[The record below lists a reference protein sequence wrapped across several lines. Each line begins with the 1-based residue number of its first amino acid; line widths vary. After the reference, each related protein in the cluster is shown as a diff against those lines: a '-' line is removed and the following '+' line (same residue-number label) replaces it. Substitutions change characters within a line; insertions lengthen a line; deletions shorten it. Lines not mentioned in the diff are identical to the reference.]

1 MAAFMLLAFLAIPRG
16 VWGQT
21 RAEFE
26 FNLNELYQDG
36 TLVTAKTVIETSGG
50 TLTFTDENEN
60 FTILLTRNSGN
71 QPGFYTSSGYI
82 RFYST
87 DTFKLS
93 ASDGLTIT
101 SVVITPNGSSF
112 SLSAMAGLN
121 ASTRTWTGSASE
133 ITFTG
138 SGTNK
143 WDKLTI
149 TYSNGGTQPTTY
161 TVTYDC
167 NGGTSGCPQNVTG
180 IEPNTQIQLADAP
193 SRDGFDFDGWSDG
206 NAIYDE
212 NEDYIVNSNVTFTAQ
227 WSEQVSGEVQWVLT
241 NLADLT
247 ENDVFVIVGNNG
259 SNYAMSNNNGTS
271 NAPSAVAVTVANGLI
286 TSTVASTI
294 QWTISGN
301 ATNGYTFYPNGST
314 AAWLYCNTTA
324 ASSSNN
330 NMRVGTGDRK
340 VFELNS
346 NNILLTKDSYTTR
359 YLSIYNN
366 QDWRGYVNT
375 NLSPAL
381 SFYKKVTG
389 DVLPPSITANNV
401 EITYDTDADEIEYE
415 INNAVDGGVLTAGTE
430 SDWLTLGEVGA
441 TVPFTCS
448 VNEAGSERTATV
460 TLTYTYNRATV
471 TKDVTVTQAGNP
483 NVTMTIAEV
492 REQGTDNVVTI
503 GTVTSFSENN
513 NNTTAYIQD
522 ASAAIVVYGNFTTS
536 VGDEIRVSGTLS
548 TYHGLLEIT
557 NPEVTVISQGNTV
570 NPEVMTVAEAVA
582 STNQGWYIR
591 IEDATVTEIEGQNT
605 TIAQGEN
612 TIVVRGIS
620 GVEYDVN
627 DVISLNGN
635 IGCFDGN
642 QIANPQNVEVQAAPA
657 VPSITFNPDVVEL
670 TAEQQTIQ
678 IPFTHENIVVT
689 GYQSFT
695 VHHYDAEG
703 EEIQSNPE
711 TPWFIAGIVG
721 SNDEGYNLT
730 VYVSAN
736 EGEARSAYMKVSAL
750 DAEEN
755 VVYSNLITINQAQY
769 VVDYATLP
777 FAYDG
782 NGTGDLPNGF
792 TVSGLGTY
800 NSSPAMKFDGT
811 GDYAI
816 LKFNERP
823 GTLTFDIKG
832 NTFSGGTFTVQ
843 TSEDGETYTD
853 LKTYTEL
860 GDTQHESFTNLGE
873 NVRYIKWIYTE
884 KVSGNVGLGNI
895 ALAEYTEP
903 QQYTLTVEPFENL
916 ELITFVNEEMIME
929 GDGEI
934 TVTEGDEI
942 MLSIVALEGYEMETL
957 MVNGVNHV
965 DDIAEDYTYTFQMPA
980 ENVTISATA
989 VEYVAPAPSN
999 YVRITALDQLTD
1011 GSKVIIAARH
1021 NATVDSYYAMKNA
1034 TSNKPEGT
1042 LFTSM
1047 TSGDDEVVASTITDD
1062 EDNYYWTVNVTENGY
1077 TFTNASGNKIGY
1089 NSGTNFANNVNTD
1102 WTIALE
1108 TAEQNAMV
1116 AEYTGFV
1123 IRNKTT
1129 DTRAFAFNGNAFGAY
1144 ATTNMNAGGY
1154 NFFLDFF
1161 VETEPVTE
1169 TYTLEITG
1177 YEAGSDGGYYLIA
1190 SPVTV
1195 NPANVEG
1202 MTAGEYDLYSFD
1214 QAEADEWR
1222 NYKVN
1227 AFNLE
1232 PGKGYLYA
1240 KQATEPDEVFLFELT
1255 GTPYNGEPITL
1266 SKSEDVDFPGWNL
1279 VGNPYTEKAYIDRD
1293 FYVMNPQTGDEIIT
1307 GEGNEIAA
1315 MQGFFVIADHDG
1327 EELEISTEPTEEGG
1341 KIVMNVN
1348 SNRGNIIDRAMVRFG
1363 EGRQLPKFMLNED
1376 NTKLYIAKGEEEYA
1390 VARNEAKG
1398 EMNLNFE
1405 AAENGTYTLEFTVA
1419 NVELDQLLLIDDKTG
1434 VSIDMLSTQS
1444 YTFEATT
1451 DDAAARFRIVF
1462 GATTSVQE
1470 ENINKF
1476 AFYNNG
1482 NLIINNNGNAI
1493 LNIVD
1498 VLGRIISSHNI
1509 NGSENVSI
1517 NAKAGVYMLQ
1527 LIQGDKIQTQK
1538 IVVE

>member
-1 MAAFMLLAFLAIPRG
+1 MAALALLVTLAIPMG
-16 VWGQT
+16 VWGQ
-21 RAEFE
+21 APV
-26 FNLNELYQDG
+26 G
-36 TLVTAKTVIETSGG
+36 T
-50 TLTFTDENEN
+50 TLWGE
-60 FTILLTRNSGN
+60 
-71 QPGFYTSSGYI
+71 
-82 RFYST
+82 
-87 DTFKLS
+87 
-93 ASDGLTIT
+93 
-101 SVVITPNGSSF
+101 
-112 SLSAMAGLN
+112 
-121 ASTRTWTGSASE
+121 TWTGGEANETPSAYGFEGTTVYGGATLTYAQSSTNTKLYE
-133 ITFTG
+133 EALAGGESPELLLSKSNQTWTISNIPTGQATGMALTFKSNKTTFDVTSTTTGITISG
-138 SGTNK
+138 SQKSWTIAATSSVTTFN
-143 WDKLTI
+143 LTI
-149 TYSNGGTQPTTY
+149 KNTSSSNARIDDIVLSVTTAGGDTPQPTTY

-193 SRDGFDFDGWSDG
+193 SKDGFDFDGWSDG
-206 NAIYDE
+206 NTTYGE
-212 NEDYIVNSNVTFTAQ
+212 NEDYTVTGNVTFTAQ
-227 WSEQVSGEVQWVLT
+227 WTENTTPTPGGETATLNIEAYADANNWVNGTKYATAIVSPVTFTAIGGGNTGKYYTSGEEWRFYQS
-241 NLADLT
+241 
-247 ENDVFVIVGNNG
+247 ENASITISVAEGYTLVSVIPTYNVSNNG
-259 SNYAMSNNNGTS
+259 VLKNSNSTIASG
-271 NAPSAVAVTVANGLI
+271 
-286 TSTVASTI
+286 STVAV
-294 QWTISGN
+294 SGTTVTFTVGN
-301 ATNGYTFYPNGST
+301 SGSATNGQVKFTNIDVVYVSNGG
-314 AAWLYCNTTA
+314 
-324 ASSSNN
+324 
-330 NMRVGTGDRK
+330 V
-340 VFELNS
+340 
-346 NNILLTKDSYTTR
+346 I
-359 YLSIYNN
+359 
-366 QDWRGYVNT
+366 
-375 NLSPAL
+375 
-381 SFYKKVTG
+381 
-389 DVLPPSITANNV
+389 PPSITANNV

-448 VNEAGSERTATV
+448 VNEAGTERTATV

-492 REQGTDNVVTI
+492 REQGTGNVVTI
-503 GTVTSFSENN
+503 GTVTSFSVNN

-557 NPEVTVISQGNTV
+557 NPQVTVISQGNTV
-570 NPEVMTVAEAVA
+570 NPEVMTIADINA

-591 IEDATVTEIEGQNT
+591 IENATVTEINDQNT

-620 GVEYDVN
+620 GVEYAVN
-627 DVISLNGN
+627 NVISLNGN
-635 IGCFDGN
+635 IGCYEVN

-657 VPSITFNPDVVEL
+657 VPSITFNPDVVNL
-670 TAEQQTIQ
+670 DAAQQTVQ
-678 IPFTHENIVVT
+678 IPFTYENIVVT
-689 GYQSFT
+689 NYQSFT
-695 VHHYDAEG
+695 VHYYDANG
-703 EEIQSNPE
+703 EEIQLPE
-711 TPWFIAGIVG
+711 TPWYVLGVTG

-730 VYVSAN
+730 GLVTAN

-916 ELITFVNEEMIME
+916 ELITFVNDEMVLE

-942 MLSIVALEGYEMETL
+942 MLSVVALEGYEMETL

-965 DDIAEDYTYTFQMPA
+965 NDIAEDYTYTFVMPA
-980 ENVTISATA
+980 EDVTISATA
-989 VEYVAPAPSN
+989 VEYVAPVSVTYSYTLANSIESGKQ
-999 YVRITALDQLTD
+999 YIIVGWAD
-1011 GSKVIIAARH
+1011 G
-1021 NATVDSYYAMKNA
+1021 TPYAMGYDRGSNRHAVGISVTGNDNENA
-1034 TSNKPEGT
+1034 IVTIANTETNPHEFTITSLETAGFYSIQDAT
-1042 LFTSM
+1042 A
-1047 TSGDDEVVASTITDD
+1047 SGYLYAASRSNNHLKTEAELDENHNGEWEISFDAESGSASVVASQS
-1062 EDNYYWTVNVTENGY
+1062 ENRNVMQFN
-1077 TFTNASGNKIGY
+1077 
-1089 NSGTNFANNVNTD
+1089 NSSTLFAC
-1102 WTIALE
+1102 
-1108 TAEQNAMV
+1108 
-1116 AEYTGFV
+1116 
-1123 IRNKTT
+1123 
-1129 DTRAFAFNGNAFGAY
+1129 Y
-1144 ATTNMNAGGY
+1144 ATASQHPVY
-1154 NFFLDFF
+1154 LYEKVEYPLD
-1161 VETEPVTE
+1161 
-1169 TYTLEITG
+1169 IIG

-1240 KQATEPDEVFLFELT
+1240 KQATEPEEVFHFELT
-1255 GTPYNGEPITL
+1255 GTPYNGEPIRL
-1266 SKSEDVDFPGWNL
+1266 SKSDNVDFPGWNL
-1279 VGNPYTEKAYIDRD
+1279 VGNPFGQTAYIDRD
-1293 FYVMNPQTGDEIIT
+1293 FYVMKSDGSEIIESETDEI
-1307 GEGNEIAA
+1307 AV
-1315 MQGFFVIADHDG
+1315 MQGIFVIAANDG
-1327 EELEISTEPTEEGG
+1327 EELTFSTEAPTTTDG
-1341 KIVMNVN
+1341 KIVMNV
-1348 SNRGNIIDRAMVRFG
+1348 SNARRSVVDRATVRFG
-1363 EGRQLPKFMLNED
+1363 EGRTLPKFMFNP
-1376 NTKLYIAKGEEEYA
+1376 NSTKLYIDQNGEDFA
-1390 VARNEAKG
+1390 VVRSIDENATPVS
-1398 EMNLNFE
+1398 FH
-1405 AAENGTYTLEFTVA
+1405 AAENGTYTLSINAE
-1419 NVELDQLLLIDDKTG
+1419 NVEMEYLHLLDNMTGADVDLLATP
-1434 VSIDMLSTQS
+1434 S
-1444 YTFEATT
+1444 YTFEARTT
-1451 DDAAARFRIVF
+1451 DYANRFKLVY
-1462 GATTSVQE
+1462 ATTTDVN
-1470 ENINKF
+1470 ENNVEPF
-1476 AFYNNG
+1476 AFFNG
-1482 NLIINNNGNAI
+1482 SEWVINNEGEATLQVIDINGRMLSNETVNGNA
-1493 LNIVD
+1493 NV
-1498 VLGRIISSHNI
+1498 NI
-1509 NGSENVSI
+1509 NATSGI
-1517 NAKAGVYMLQ
+1517 YMLR
-1527 LIQGDKIQTQK
+1527 LVNGESVKTQK
-1538 IVVE
+1538 VVVK